1 MLHLRAK
8 AKVHALL
15 IREML
20 FGDDVALTS
29 FREKGIQQLINQ
41 FAHAYGEFG
50 FITVEP
56 PVSDHPKCKDL
67 VVADG
72 RFSFTRIEPYGEKG
86 HGHIL
91 TLWKIFLSNTM
102 CSSMLLLKFFMYSK

>member
-1 MLHLRAK
+1 MK
-8 AKVHALL
+8 
-15 IREML
+15 EML
-20 FGDDVALTS
+20 FDNDVALTAH
-29 FREKGIQQLINQ
+29 REKGIEQPINQ

-56 PVSDHPKCKDL
+56 PISDHPKCKEL

-72 RFSFTRIEPYGEKG
+72 RFSFKGIEPCGEEG